1 MLNRDVGD
9 GYFAEYTRKKNKNLD
24 MLDLS
29 KNLLTD
35 RESYMSYLE
44 ITLEK
49 THAAC
54 MTVRGF
60 SESITQLQSQVLDL
74 EAKVQNAAK
83 IAKSYYCECSPV
95 LDTLETRM
103 HTLERQ
109 MSKLSTDCKLL
120 SADVPGLESS
130 IKMILEKD
138 GAHRLGELELK
149 ELENRL
155 LDKMTK
161 QLQSWAFDSRTIER
175 AVKKQLEIQMEELV
189 INQNAFCKKIHV
201 EIDTETTR
209 KQKKEFEMLEDIDKL
224 RKDFKEL
231 RTSLLGGVDK
241 IINENKSLTSK
252 DIQEAHDRA
261 SRAEQTCTRLAE
273 DLMKKVEAQRR
284 EFKEQIRDV
293 EGKLVKD
300 LRESVKYLD
309 QCQRSL
315 LSEKASLT
323 PKRPRV
329 KQAQRQTPAQPPV
342 HRVPRPVVTIESP
355 RAKNS
360 APLVHVW
367 SNDETQRGAET
378 VFRDLK
384 NSIEDKLNDM
394 SRGVLEHETQ
404 LQRVE
409 DRFNK
414 KYANLQ
420 DSIIRMNQTIKS
432 SLQKKEHSNRKIKKN
447 SVKRSA
453 SARPSKYKT
462 KVQLTSASRIKRRL
476 LAPTSKLRLN
486 SRIGR
491 L

>member
-1 MLNRDVGD
+1 MLNRNVGD
-9 GYFAEYTRKKNKNLD
+9 GYFAEYARKKNKNIR
-24 MLDLS
+24 MLDLG

-60 SESITQLQSQVLDL
+60 SECITQLQSQVLDL
-74 EAKVQNAAK
+74 EAKVQNATKLAK
-83 IAKSYYCECSPV
+83 NYYCECSPV

-103 HTLERQ
+103 HTIERQ
-109 MSKLSTDCKLL
+109 MSKLNTDCKLL

-130 IKMILEKD
+130 IKTILEKE
-138 GAHRLGELELK
+138 GAHRLGKLELR

-155 LDKMTK
+155 LDKITK
-161 QLQSWAFDSRTIER
+161 QLESYAFDSRAIER
-175 AVKKQLEIQMEELV
+175 AVNKQMEIQMEELV
-189 INQNAFCKKIHV
+189 ISQNNFYKKIHV

-209 KQKKEFEMLEDIDKL
+209 KHKKDFQLLEDIDKL

-231 RTSLLGGVDK
+231 RTGLLGGVDK

-252 DIQEAHDRA
+252 DIQVAHDRA

-273 DLMKKVEAQRR
+273 DLMKKVEGQRR

-323 PKRPRV
+323 PKRPRLDRV
-329 KQAQRQTPAQPPV
+329 QRETPAPPPV

-355 RAKNS
+355 QHKNS

-367 SNDETQRGAET
+367 GNEDAQRGAET
-378 VFRDLK
+378 VFRDLR

-394 SRGVLEHETQ
+394 SRGVLQHETQ
-404 LQRVE
+404 LQQVE

-420 DSIIRMNQTIKS
+420 DSIIRMNQTIES
-432 SLQKKEHSNRKIKKN
+432 SLQKKEPPNRKIKRY
-447 SVKRSA
+447 SAKRSA
-453 SARPSKYKT
+453 SAKPAKYKS